1 MCNLVDTVPSPGTRA
16 DIGLCHRHIWV
27 RPTLGQQQGG
37 SAMDADFV
45 KLEHI
50 MGERVVD
57 PHGHRIG
64 RVTQVALEP
73 QTFRAMWLVL
83 KTSRFGRRPR
93 LVPIE
98 SAVDEGGAISVPLG
112 NAGR

>member
-1 MCNLVDTVPSPGTRA
+1 
-16 DIGLCHRHIWV
+16 
-27 RPTLGQQQGG
+27 
-37 SAMDADFV
+37 MDADFV

-57 PHGHRIG
+57 PTGHRIG

-98 SAVDEGGAISVPLG
+98 SAVDEGGAISVPFSKEMVLEAPVPAVPTSP
-112 NAGR
+112 AGSEITALEAHYGVAA